1 MGGPLFWATMFSL
14 VAVWAVLLAIPTLR
28 RPPPGFEPR
37 ICPSCDG
44 TSKYDATQCEKC
56 GAKLEPRKLG

>member
-1 MGGPLFWATMFSL
+1 MFSL

-37 ICPSCDG
+37 ICPSCDS